1 MNRLFDR
8 DIAAEIRDSWEAYIP
23 KIIRLAES
31 EHDNHALQAARST
44 VGEYASDGTSIYF
57 WKGAM
62 HLVQI
67 YLSCHVNVFLLYF
80 CLHLLAHSI
89 TEQTGGG

>member
-1 MNRLFDR
+1 
-8 DIAAEIRDSWEAYIP
+8 
-23 KIIRLAES
+23 
-31 EHDNHALQAARST
+31 
-44 VGEYASDGTSIYF
+44 
-57 WKGAM
+57 M

-89 TEQTGGG
+89 TEQTGGLGGGGGGGGGGH

>member
-1 MNRLFDR
+1 MQSLLLTRFRIIFILSTVNCRIEPFDR

-57 WKGAM
+57 
-62 HLVQI
+62 
-67 YLSCHVNVFLLYF
+67 
-80 CLHLLAHSI
+80 
-89 TEQTGGG
+89 

>member
-1 MNRLFDR
+1 
-8 DIAAEIRDSWEAYIP
+8 
-23 KIIRLAES
+23 
-31 EHDNHALQAARST
+31 
-44 VGEYASDGTSIYF
+44 
-57 WKGAM
+57 M

-89 TEQTGGG
+89 TEQTGVGGGGGGTDARGLRHTPPGNFFGN